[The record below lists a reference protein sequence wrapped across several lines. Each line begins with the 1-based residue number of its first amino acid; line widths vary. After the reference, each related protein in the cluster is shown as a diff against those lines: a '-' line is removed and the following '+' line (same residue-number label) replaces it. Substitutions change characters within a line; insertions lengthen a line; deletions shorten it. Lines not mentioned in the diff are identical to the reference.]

1 MLCFD
6 KIKIITNIKY
16 INNIKKDYFINHYKS
31 DNLIYCKYK
40 QMIPYSLIIIID
52 YTKQSLILEFTS
64 KILLENY
71 TELINYKN
79 IETCLSNI
87 NNLEICNLDI
97 KSIILDS
104 NILKC
109 DVTKD
114 IQIKNFPQI
123 IQYIKEN
130 IINYKKWIYKEYKN
144 GISIEN
150 VVSTARYKKRLTICN
165 KQKELEKST
174 NIEYLRLLKNK
185 EEIIAYFHNKIRFEL
200 NINTVEQIR
209 KFLQISN
216 NNLMSVLYSVANP
229 FLSIINEAINCIN
242 IEENTSVMSL
252 HEYERS
258 ILLKQC
264 DYDLQKVEI
273 IIRKYISKNTSI
285 NRAMQPYR
293 ELYQKLKATK
303 TNTTDLKKLL
313 I

>member
-1 MLCFD
+1 MLRFD
-6 KIKIITNIKY
+6 KIKIITSIKY

-40 QMIPYSLIIIID
+40 QMIPYNLIIIID

-109 DVTKD
+109 DITKD
-114 IQIKNFPQI
+114 IQIKNFSQI

-150 VVSTARYKKRLTICN
+150 VVSTPRYKKRIIVYN
-165 KQKELEKST
+165 KQKELEKSPCKQYV
-174 NIEYLRLLKNK
+174 ELLKNK
-185 EEIIAYFHNKIRFEL
+185 EEIIEYFRNKIRFEL
-200 NINTVEQIR
+200 NINTVSQI
-209 KFLQISN
+209 KKYLQISEN
-216 NNLMSVLYSVANP
+216 SLINVLSSTENP
-229 FLSIINEAINCIN
+229 LLNIISEAINTN
-242 IEENTSVMSL
+242 STKKNASL
-252 HEYERS
+252 TLHDYERS
-258 ILLKQC
+258 ILLEK
-264 DYDLQKVEI
+264 YNFDLKKVEM
-273 IIRKYISKNTSI
+273 IIRKYISNNTSI
-285 NRAMQPYR
+285 TRAMQPYKELYKRLKDKSENNINIR
-293 ELYQKLKATK
+293 EL
-303 TNTTDLKKLL
+303 LL
-313 I
+313 

>member
-1 MLCFD
+1 MLRFD

-16 INNIKKDYFINHYKS
+16 INNIKKDYFINHYKC

-40 QMIPYSLIIIID
+40 QMIPYNLIIIID

-79 IETCLSNI
+79 IEKCLSNI

-109 DVTKD
+109 DITKD
-114 IQIKNFPQI
+114 IQIKNFSQI

-150 VVSTARYKKRLTICN
+150 VVSTPRYKKRIIVYN
-165 KQKELEKST
+165 KQKELEKSPCKQYV
-174 NIEYLRLLKNK
+174 ELLKNK
-185 EEIIAYFHNKIRFEL
+185 EEIIEYFRNKIRFEL
-200 NINTVEQIR
+200 NINTVSQI
-209 KFLQISN
+209 KKYLQISEN
-216 NNLMSVLYSVANP
+216 SLINVLSSTKNP
-229 FLSIINEAINCIN
+229 LLDIISEAINTNSIKKS
-242 IEENTSVMSL
+242 TSLTL
-252 HEYERS
+252 HDYERS
-258 ILLKQC
+258 ILLEK
-264 DYDLQKVEI
+264 YNFDLQKVEV
-273 IIRKYISKNTSI
+273 IIRKYISNNTSI
-285 NRAMQPYR
+285 TRAMQPYKELYKRLKDKSENNINIR
-293 ELYQKLKATK
+293 EL
-303 TNTTDLKKLL
+303 LL
-313 I
+313 